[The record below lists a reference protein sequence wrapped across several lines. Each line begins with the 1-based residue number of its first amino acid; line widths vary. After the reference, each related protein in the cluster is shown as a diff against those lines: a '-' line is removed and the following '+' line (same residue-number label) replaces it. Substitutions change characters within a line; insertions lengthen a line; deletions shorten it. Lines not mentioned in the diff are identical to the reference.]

1 MDLFNQVLS
10 LASKGVIA
18 FGGFW
23 LVWGLI
29 VLGSGIKD
37 KTAPDIKQG
46 IGQIVG
52 GAMIILAGA
61 LITQITL

>member
-1 MDLFNQVLS
+1 MELFNQVLS

-52 GAMIILAGA
+52 GAIVILGGA
-61 LITQITL
+61 LITQISL

>member
-10 LASKGVIA
+10 LASNGVIA
-18 FGGFW
+18 FGSIW

-52 GAMIILAGA
+52 GAMVILAGA
-61 LITQITL
+61 LITQITI

>member
-1 MDLFNQVLS
+1 MTFFTQAMS
-10 LASKGVIA
+10 IASKGVLA
-18 FGGFW
+18 FGAFW
-23 LVWGLI
+23 IVWGII

-52 GAMIILAGA
+52 GAMVCLAGA
-61 LITQITL
+61 LITQISL

>member
-1 MDLFNQVLS
+1 MDMFNNVLQIVQ
-10 LASKGVIA
+10 KGVAA
-18 FGGFW
+18 FGVFW
-23 LVWGLI
+23 IVWGLI

-52 GAMIILAGA
+52 GAMIVSAA
-61 LITQITL
+61 LLIGQITM